1 MNTKTG
7 RKKISTFLI
16 SMMIAALYCYIKAE
30 PGTTIF
36 GYTLKSNDM
45 KQIQQGISE
54 KIMRFHVVANSD
66 SKEDQEL
73 KLKVKEAVVSY
84 ISPILKESADISQS
98 KEILADRQEEIKTIA
113 EEIIYENGYDYP
125 VTVGF
130 EYTYFPTKSYGSYTF
145 PPGNYEAFMIR
156 IGKSQGKNWWCVLYP
171 PLCFIDI
178 SHGVVDD
185 ECGGQLESILTTEE
199 FNAVSGKN
207 IGFRFKYL
215 TFLNDIF
222 DL

>member
-1 MNTKTG
+1 MEVKMIK
-7 RKKISTFLI
+7 RKISIFLI

-30 PGTTIF
+30 PGTRLL
-36 GYTLKSNDM
+36 GYTIKSSSM
-45 KQIQQGISE
+45 EQIQQGISG

-66 SKEDQEL
+66 SAADQEL

-84 ISPILKESADISQS
+84 ISPVLKESENINRS
-98 KEILADRQEEIKTIA
+98 KEILAEKQEEILALAQQVIRD
-113 EEIIYENGYDYP
+113 NGYDYP

-145 PPGNYEAFMIR
+145 PPGEYEAFMIR

-178 SHGVVDD
+178 SHGVVDQ
-185 ECGGQLESILTTEE
+185 ECGGQLEEILTTEE
-199 FNAVSGKN
+199 FSAVSGEH

-222 DL
+222 GL

>member
-1 MNTKTG
+1 MIK
-7 RKKISTFLI
+7 RKISIFLI

-30 PGTTIF
+30 PGTRLL
-36 GYTLKSNDM
+36 GYTIKSSSM
-45 KQIQQGISE
+45 EQIQQGISG

-66 SKEDQEL
+66 SAADQEL

-84 ISPILKESADISQS
+84 ISPVLKESENINRS
-98 KEILADRQEEIKTIA
+98 KEILAEKQEEILALAQQVIRD
-113 EEIIYENGYDYP
+113 NGYDYP

-145 PPGNYEAFMIR
+145 PPGEYEAFMIR

-178 SHGVVDD
+178 SHGVVDQ
-185 ECGGQLESILTTEE
+185 ECGGQLEEILTTEE
-199 FNAVSGKN
+199 FSAVSGEH

-222 DL
+222 GL

>member
-1 MNTKTG
+1 MIK
-7 RKKISTFLI
+7 RKISIFLI
-16 SMMIAALYCYIKAE
+16 SVIVAAAYCYIKAE
-30 PGTTIF
+30 PGTELF
-36 GYTLKSNDM
+36 GYTIKSSDM
-45 KQIQQGISE
+45 EQIQQGLSE

-66 SKEDQEL
+66 SARDQEL

-84 ISPILKESADISQS
+84 ISPVLKESEDINRS
-98 KEILADRQEEIKTIA
+98 KEILAEKQEEILAVAQQVIRD
-113 EEIIYENGYDYP
+113 NGFDYP

-130 EYTYFPTKSYGSYTF
+130 EHTYFPTKSYGSYTF
-145 PPGNYEAFMIR
+145 PPGEYEALMIH

-178 SHGVVDD
+178 SHGVVDR
-185 ECGGQLESILTTEE
+185 ECGTQLEEILTTEE
-199 FNAVSGKN
+199 FSAVSGEN

-222 DL
+222 GL